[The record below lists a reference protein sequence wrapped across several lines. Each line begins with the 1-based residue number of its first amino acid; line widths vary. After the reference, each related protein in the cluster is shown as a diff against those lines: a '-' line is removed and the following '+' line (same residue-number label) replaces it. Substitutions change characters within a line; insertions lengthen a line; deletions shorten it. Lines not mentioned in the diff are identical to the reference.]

1 MEFGLTQAL
10 AAEYRVMPLTSDE
23 FDTMAGAAT
32 ATILGLSVEENY
44 DLVLEN
50 YLDLERAVLG
60 TAANWMVRGE
70 SNPGVLRND
79 SALYNRRLLNLLSAA
94 RTYVDQV
101 PHHLGEFVTDGP
113 ELAGR
118 VFSSAYDT
126 HIGYRAMSALRN
138 YVQHRGMPVR
148 ANGYQHVMYKDE
160 YGKQHFAHTALL
172 ALVPAELSADGK
184 FKGAVLDELRGLGE
198 RIDLMWLA
206 RDYLDALSEAHAAI
220 RAAMAEPLA
229 LADFRLDDLQRRF
242 IDATLDPSVYL
253 VLRSVNDRGELA
265 ARYTV
270 NTLATQMRRDLVARN
285 PAPRG
290 LANGHVSSQSE
301 FGGT

>member
-10 AAEYRVMPLTSDE
+10 AVEYRVMPMTPDE
-23 FDTMAGAAT
+23 FDAMSGAAA
-32 ATILGLSVEENY
+32 ATILALSVEEKY

-50 YLDLERAVLG
+50 YLELERAVLG

-70 SNPGVLRND
+70 SNPEVLRND

-94 RTYVDQV
+94 RTFVDQV
-101 PHHLGEFVTDGP
+101 PHHLGEFVTGGSM
-113 ELAGR
+113 LATEA
-118 VFSSAYDT
+118 FSSAYDT

-138 YVQHRGMPVR
+138 YVQHRGMPVH
-148 ANGYQHVMYKDE
+148 ANGYQHGMYKDE
-160 YGKQHFAHTALL
+160 HCKNHFSHTALL

-184 FKGAVLDELRGLGE
+184 FKAAVLDELRELDE

-206 RDYLDALSEAHAAI
+206 RDYLDGLSEAHSVI
-220 RAAMAEPLA
+220 RTAMAEPLA
-229 LADFRLDDLQRRF
+229 LADAQLNDLGRRF

-253 VLRSVNDRGELA
+253 VLRSVDDHGEVVDRH
-265 ARYTV
+265 TV
-270 NTLATQMRRDLVARN
+270 NTLATEQRRDLTARN
-285 PAPRG
+285 PAPLG
-290 LANGHVSSQSE
+290 LASGHVSSRSD